1 MICFASGYSSGHL
14 KKINFFNALTAA
26 RFACETFTV
35 LPHPWGAGY
44 VMKGLTDGQA

>member
-1 MICFASGYSSGHL
+1 MICFASGHSNDCH
-14 KKINFFNALTAA
+14 KKINFFNALTAV

-35 LPHPWGAGY
+35 LRDPLGAGC

>member
-1 MICFASGYSSGHL
+1 MICFASGHSNGHL

-35 LPHPWGAGY
+35 LRNPVCADQM
-44 VMKGLTDGQA
+44 VKGGPDGQA